1 MKLSAPC
8 KAQQKDRGVLIVT
21 GTDLSESHKPLI
33 SLIEVNSASS
43 RLENRFLFSGKKLQF
58 QPFSTQRLH

>member
-1 MKLSAPC
+1 MSHHEHDPLKE
-8 KAQQKDRGVLIVT
+8 KASDVT
-21 GTDLSESHKPLI
+21 GTALSESYKRLI
-33 SLIEVNSASS
+33 SLSKMNSASP